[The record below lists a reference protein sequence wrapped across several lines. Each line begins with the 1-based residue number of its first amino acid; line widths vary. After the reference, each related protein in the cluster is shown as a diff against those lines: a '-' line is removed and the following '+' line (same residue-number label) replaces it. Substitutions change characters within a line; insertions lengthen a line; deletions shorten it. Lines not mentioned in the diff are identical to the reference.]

1 MKLTIN
7 SIYCKKTCS
16 ATQPDNV
23 FLIIQA
29 DGGPPIHYP
38 AVGWINMKAQEY
50 MTLPEGGY
58 SFDFDYGFVVT
69 AWDADSVFLK
79 GLDSPDFLFN
89 FDGCTTSPGYYSQTL
104 YNNNGAEYCYDR
116 TISS

>member
-1 MKLTIN
+1 MAL
-7 SIYCKKTCS
+7 
-16 ATQPDNV
+16 
-23 FLIIQA
+23 
-29 DGGPPIHYP
+29 P
-38 AVGWINMKAQEY
+38 A
-50 MTLPEGGY
+50 GGY

-69 AWDADSVFLK
+69 AWDRDSVVLK

-104 YNNNGAEYCYDR
+104 YNNNGAEYTYSR